1 MNAYGGK
8 VTLYDG
14 MFLYLS
20 QEDGTLLI
28 EGGAFRQDNFEAY
41 LAENKTWTQ
50 GEKDGKS
57 VYIVS

>member
-1 MNAYGGK
+1 M
-8 VTLYDG
+8 YDG
-14 MFLYLS
+14 TFLYLS